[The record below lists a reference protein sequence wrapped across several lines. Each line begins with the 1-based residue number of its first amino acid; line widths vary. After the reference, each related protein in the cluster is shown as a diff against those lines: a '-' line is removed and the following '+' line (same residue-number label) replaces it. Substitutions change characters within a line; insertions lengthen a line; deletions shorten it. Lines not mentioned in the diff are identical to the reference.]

1 MRYLR
6 LASILIFIASL
17 LFAVLSNIYY
27 YSKRNSDRP
36 VITSDTALLKIS
48 TADGGEG
55 LLQGLKAYDATDGD
69 ITEKIMVASVSHFI
83 AENTANVK
91 YVVFDA
97 HNNSA
102 TLTRKVEYTDYKAPV
117 FKLLKS
123 PVYTKGDRFDL
134 SDYVK
139 AQDCVDGDITD
150 KIRVISNNV
159 SNYSAGTYPIIFEVS
174 NSFGD
179 KAQLEV
185 MVTYLDSKSTVSI
198 KLHEYAVY
206 INKGDSFNPQEWL
219 ASVTDENNNVLDKE
233 KVSVLGNLD
242 TNTEGSYQLNYSY
255 DDGSKKGMA
264 SLTVIVKGDKN
275 G

>member
-1 MRYLR
+1 MGGANYPNGGNGTGTMYFQYGRKDP
-6 LASILIFIASL
+6 IFGNTSTGFEKFSTYPYNDIIKDSPDPVASL

-134 SDYVK
+134 S
-139 AQDCVDGDITD
+139 GTPDIENFNWLMLIPLLTL
-150 KIRVISNNV
+150 
-159 SNYSAGTYPIIFEVS
+159 IFTCCAICS
-174 NSFGD
+174 R
-179 KAQLEV
+179 KTCQ
-185 MVTYLDSKSTVSI
+185 KS
-198 KLHEYAVY
+198 
-206 INKGDSFNPQEWL
+206 
-219 ASVTDENNNVLDKE
+219 
-233 KVSVLGNLD
+233 
-242 TNTEGSYQLNYSY
+242 NTETAVSCWIPRY
-255 DDGSKKGMA
+255 GSK
-264 SLTVIVKGDKN
+264 
-275 G
+275 